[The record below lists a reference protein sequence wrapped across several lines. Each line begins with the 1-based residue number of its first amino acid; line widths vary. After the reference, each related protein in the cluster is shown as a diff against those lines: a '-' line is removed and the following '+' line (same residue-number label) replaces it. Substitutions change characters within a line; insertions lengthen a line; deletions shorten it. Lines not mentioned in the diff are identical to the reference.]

1 MLKKMMI
8 AMSGS
13 GGIAD
18 EYGGKYIDE
27 RKRVKIL
34 KRKTPSKAVQDI
46 IKAKIKI
53 INLSYNLIELYC

>member
-27 RKRVKIL
+27 RKRIKIL
-34 KRKTPSKAVQDI
+34 KRKNPQKAVHDI
-46 IKAKIKI
+46 IIFKNQVHANNKK
-53 INLSYNLIELYC
+53 

>member
-1 MLKKMMI
+1 
-8 AMSGS
+8 MSGS

-46 IKAKIKI
+46 IKAKI
-53 INLSYNLIELYC
+53 

>member
-1 MLKKMMI
+1 VVKE
-8 AMSGS
+8 ARS

-34 KRKTPSKAVQDI
+34 KEKPKKQY
-46 IKAKIKI
+46 KI
-53 INLSYNLIELYC
+53 

>member
-1 MLKKMMI
+1 MMI

-27 RKRVKIL
+27 RKRIKIL
-34 KRKTPSKAVQDI
+34 KRKNPKRAIQDI
-46 IKAKIKI
+46 INHNPILVK
-53 INLSYNLIELYC
+53 